1 METVDVVIKIPK
13 TTYNNVKKTE
23 CIIWGDDAYYIGHAI
38 ANGTV
43 LPKGHGRLV
52 DADEMV
58 KILRKS
64 EYYQEK
70 RGDFYGVEV
79 TSRVKNFIE
88 DTDTVI
94 EADKEVEHDD

>member
-1 METVDVVIKIPK
+1 METVDVVIRIPEEWIEQFK
-13 TTYNNVKKTE
+13 AFKYPSTLETV
-23 CIIWGDDAYYIGHAI
+23 ILQGI
-38 ANGTV
+38 V

-70 RGDFYGVEV
+70 RGDFYGADV

-88 DTDTVI
+88 DTETVI
-94 EADKEVEHDD
+94 AADKEVDL

>member
-1 METVDVVIKIPK
+1 MDEIEVVIRIPEEWIEQFK
-13 TTYNNVKKTE
+13 AFKNPSTLET
-23 CIIWGDDAYYIGHAI
+23 IILQGA
-38 ANGTV
+38 V

-52 DADEMV
+52 DADAMV
-58 KILRKS
+58 KILRES

-70 RGDFYGVEV
+70 REDFYGAEV

-94 EADKEVEHDD
+94 EADKEEE